1 MLLRAWV
8 LTAARCAGSCS
19 YIVFGVM
26 LNGRSIEARRMSDA
40 LAGLGFDGCAMRWLV
55 FVHCM
60 RCFSFSTVG
69 IEARRMSDAL
79 AGLGVAAA
87 RCAGSCSDMVFT
99 KVFIML
105 ILLFAGQRCS
115 GANAPGLYT
124 VRRRFRRGFPQP
136 PEQGGYAQELHQVP
150 GVCAAFKGWPHFPQ
164 VFGARTCL
172 AIHLRQTPVRDSA
185 V

>member
-124 VRRRFRRGFPQP
+124 VRRRFRGTPPCLLSRQLSHVQVGMTCAWYLACVCGRSRPQLSH
-136 PEQGGYAQELHQVP
+136 GG
-150 GVCAAFKGWPHFPQ
+150 
-164 VFGARTCL
+164 
-172 AIHLRQTPVRDSA
+172 
-185 V
+185 